1 MIVRTYGRRKI
12 GRTYSDLSLNDEL
25 LMEEEVFEGEEEDPF
40 AFTETTTTASTSYSQ
55 KFQESPQEFGS
66 FTFSSQDSTRWVN
79 SEGENNSNNSSS
91 AAALQLLAPGNGR
104 REKAR
109 RLNDGKRER
118 EWERRETPISKT
130 ITTTLMETQEYG
142 EMMEC
147 VDEVDFALDGLR
159 KGQGVRVRRAS
170 LLSLLNVCG
179 SPQQRRL
186 LKAQGMAKT
195 IIDSILDLSL
205 DDSPSNLAAATLFY
219 ILTSDGQDSYLL
231 DSFPSVRFLLKLLK
245 PTVTETIPDKAPS
258 ISQKL
263 LALRKDMLL
272 SQDTKKR
279 TDSSSATII
288 QKVLE
293 TLVSCKDLKASNV
306 ENDDISRPELN
317 PNWISLLTIEKACL
331 STISIED
338 TSGFVRK
345 TGGNFKEKIRVLGG
359 LDAVFELALNYHSN
373 LEGSI
378 EHVTA
383 ASIRKLKDGKLQS
396 LPQLFKCLK
405 IMENSTFLSKENQ
418 SHLLGLKGN
427 LAAGQGSSLSFVK
440 LMISFIKILSEL
452 SLLRTSSTNSSPEM
466 PTNRS
471 NGSDH
476 CRELCLKAER
486 KVDSNG
492 VSSLRS
498 SQECSSS
505 GRCSSDTGFSTSQSS
520 ERLSGFQLSSNS
532 GATTGFGV
540 GNCLIEKAA
549 SSSGSG
555 SCSFTSKSSN
565 VGAPA
570 NGHSSK
576 TKLPL
581 AKSPYDIDD
590 VFIDLDDNQDPF
602 AFDEE
607 DLAPSKWETLR
618 GRHRGPCKQKR
629 RPASRNA
636 DNECFSLPML
646 SLEESLSQPMLNQE
660 DFCNAE
666 QNDGDRISSDT
677 SCTTAISEENS
688 SLVADCLLTAI
699 KVLMNLTNDNAV
711 GCQQIA
717 ACGGLETLSSLIAR
731 NFPSFSLFTSGE
743 RKEKTLFTGAVLE
756 LESQTDIHLNDQE
769 LDFLVTI
776 LGLLVN
782 MVENNGENRSR
793 LAAAEVSV
801 HYSGRLPEVNT
812 GVIPL
817 LCSIFLA
824 NRGAGEAAEE
834 ELQSWDAEEVV
845 LQGEKEAEKM
855 IVEAYAALL
864 LAFLST
870 ESKSIRKAIANYLP
884 DHSVKVLVPVLERFV
899 TFHMTLN
906 MISPETHKTVSE
918 VIESC
923 KLP

>member
-12 GRTYSDLSLNDEL
+12 GRSLSDLSFDDDVS
-25 LMEEEVFEGEEEDPF
+25 MDEEEEEKDDPF
-40 AFTETTTTASTSYSQ
+40 TFRETTTTTSTSYSQ
-55 KFQESPQEFGS
+55 FQESPQEIGS

-79 SEGENNSNNSSS
+79 SESENSSS
-91 AAALQLLAPGNGR
+91 VASLQLLAPGKGR

-109 RLNDGKRER
+109 KLNDG
-118 EWERRETPISKT
+118 RRDMGKEKAVSRRNTMIT
-130 ITTTLMETQEYG
+130 TTTTLMETQEYG

-159 KGQGVRVRRAS
+159 RRQGVRVRRAS
-170 LLSLLNVCG
+170 LLSLLNVCR
-179 SPQQRRL
+179 STHQRRL

-195 IIDSILDLSL
+195 IIDSILNLSL

-245 PTVTETIPDKAPS
+245 PIVAETAPEKAPS

-263 LALRKDMLL
+263 LALRKDLLL
-272 SQDTKKR
+272 SQDMTKKA
-279 TDSSSATII
+279 DSSSSTIF

-293 TLVSCKDLKASNV
+293 TFVSCKDLKASNA
-306 ENDDISRPELN
+306 ENDDFSRPELN
-317 PNWISLLTIEKACL
+317 PNWVSLLTLEKACL
-331 STISIED
+331 SSISIED
-338 TSGFVRK
+338 TSGTVRK
-345 TGGNFKEKIRVLGG
+345 TGGNFKEKLRELGG
-359 LDAVFELALNYHSN
+359 LDAVFELAINFHST
-373 LEGSI
+373 LEDSI
-378 EHVTA
+378 DHVTA
-383 ASIRKLKDGKLQS
+383 STRKLKDGKLQS
-396 LPQLFKCLK
+396 LPLLLKCLK

-452 SLLRTSSTNSSPEM
+452 SLLRISSTNSSPEM
-466 PTNRS
+466 PTSHS
-471 NGSDH
+471 NGTDRYH
-476 CRELCLKAER
+476 EFNFNAEQ

-492 VSSLRS
+492 VFSFRS

-505 GRCSSDTGFSTSQSS
+505 GRYSSDTGLSTSQSS
-520 ERLSGFQLSSNS
+520 QRLSSSNS

-540 GNCLIEKAA
+540 GNCLLEKAA
-549 SSSGSG
+549 SSFGSG
-555 SCSFTSKSSN
+555 SCSQTSKSSC

-570 NGHSSK
+570 IAHSSK
-576 TKLPL
+576 TKLAL
-581 AKSPYDIDD
+581 AKSPYDDD
-590 VFIDLDDNQDPF
+590 DDMFIDLEDSQDPF

-618 GRHRGPCKQKR
+618 GRHRGQRKQKR
-629 RPASRNA
+629 RPSFGNA
-636 DNECFSLPML
+636 AEECFSLPMF
-646 SLEESLSQPMLNQE
+646 SQE
-660 DFCNAE
+660 DFVSQTMLSQEDFGNGE
-666 QNDGDRISSDT
+666 QNVGNRISSDT
-677 SCTTAISEENS
+677 SCTTAIDEENS
-688 SLVADCLLTAI
+688 CLVADCLLTAI

-711 GCQQIA
+711 GCEQIA

-731 NFPSFSLFTSGE
+731 HFPKLSVFTSSE
-743 RKEKTLFTGAVLE
+743 KKEKTLFAGTTME

-782 MVENNGENRSR
+782 MVENNGDNRSR
-793 LAAAEVSV
+793 LAAAKVSLQCSSRLSEV
-801 HYSGRLPEVNT
+801 HT

-817 LCSIFLA
+817 LCSIFLV

-834 ELQSWDAEEVV
+834 ELQSLDAEEVV

-870 ESKSIRKAIANYLP
+870 ESAIANYLP
-884 DHSVKVLVPVLERFV
+884 DHSLKILVPVLERFV
-899 TFHMTLN
+899 TFHLTLN
-906 MISPETHKTVSE
+906 MISPETHRTVSE

-923 KLP
+923 RLP

>member
-1 MIVRTYGRRKI
+1 M
-12 GRTYSDLSLNDEL
+12 
-25 LMEEEVFEGEEEDPF
+25 
-40 AFTETTTTASTSYSQ
+40 AS
-55 KFQESPQEFGS
+55 
-66 FTFSSQDSTRWVN
+66 
-79 SEGENNSNNSSS
+79 
-91 AAALQLLAPGNGR
+91 LQLLAPGKGR

-109 RLNDGKRER
+109 KLNDG
-118 EWERRETPISKT
+118 RREIKKEKAVSRRNTVT
-130 ITTTLMETQEYG
+130 MTATTATLMETQEYG

-159 KGQGVRVRRAS
+159 RGQGVRVRRAS

-179 SPQQRRL
+179 SPHHRRL

-195 IIDSILDLSL
+195 IIDTILNLSL

-219 ILTSDGQDSYLL
+219 VLTSDGQDSYLL

-245 PTVTETIPDKAPS
+245 PVVAETAPEKAPS

-263 LALRKDMLL
+263 LALRKDLLL
-272 SQDTKKR
+272 SQDMTKK
-279 TDSSSATII
+279 TDSSSSTLI

-293 TLVSCKDLKASNV
+293 TFVSCKDLKASNA
-306 ENDDISRPELN
+306 ENDDFSRPELN
-317 PNWISLLTIEKACL
+317 PNWVSLLTLEKACL
-331 STISIED
+331 SSISIED
-338 TSGFVRK
+338 TTGTVRK
-345 TGGNFKEKIRVLGG
+345 TGGKFKEKLRELGG
-359 LDAVFELALNYHSN
+359 LDAVFELAINFHST
-373 LEGSI
+373 LEDSI

-383 ASIRKLKDGKLQS
+383 STRKLKNGKLQS
-396 LPQLFKCLK
+396 LPLLLKCLK

-452 SLLRTSSTNSSPEM
+452 ALLRISSTNSSPEM
-466 PTNRS
+466 PTSHS
-471 NGSDH
+471 NGSDRY
-476 CRELCLKAER
+476 REFNFNAEQ

-492 VSSLRS
+492 VFSFRS

-505 GRCSSDTGFSTSQSS
+505 GRYSSDTGLSTSQTSQ
-520 ERLSGFQLSSNS
+520 RLSSNS

-540 GNCLIEKAA
+540 GNCLLEKAA
-549 SSSGSG
+549 SSFGSG
-555 SCSFTSKSSN
+555 SCSQTSKSSS

-570 NGHSSK
+570 TAHSSK
-576 TKLPL
+576 TKLAL
-581 AKSPYDIDD
+581 AKSPYDDD
-590 VFIDLDDNQDPF
+590 DDMFIDLEDSQDPF

-618 GRHRGPCKQKR
+618 GRHRGQRKQKR
-629 RPASRNA
+629 RPSFRNA
-636 DNECFSLPML
+636 VEECFSLPMFSQEDSVSQTML
-646 SLEESLSQPMLNQE
+646 SQE
-660 DFCNAE
+660 DFCNGE
-666 QNDGDRISSDT
+666 QNVGNRISSDT
-677 SCTTAISEENS
+677 SCTTAIDEENS
-688 SLVADCLLTAI
+688 GLVADCLLTAI

-711 GCQQIA
+711 GCEQIA

-731 NFPSFSLFTSGE
+731 HFPKLSVFTSSE
-743 RKEKTLFTGAVLE
+743 KKEKTLFAGTTME

-782 MVENNGENRSR
+782 MVENNGDNRLVRMKTPAIGSCFTYLVSVDANAVYYQASR
-793 LAAAEVSV
+793 LAAAEVSLQGSSRLSEV
-801 HYSGRLPEVNT
+801 HT

-834 ELQSWDAEEVV
+834 ELQSLDAEEVV

-870 ESKSIRKAIANYLP
+870 ESKSIRSAIANYLP
-884 DHSVKVLVPVLERFV
+884 DHSLKILVPVLERFV
-899 TFHMTLN
+899 TFHLTLN
-906 MISPETHKTVSE
+906 MISPETHRTVSE

-923 KLP
+923 TLP

>member
-1 MIVRTYGRRKI
+1 MIVRTYGRRKM
-12 GRTYSDLSLNDEL
+12 GLNDDV
-25 LMEEEVFEGEEEDPF
+25 LMREEEEEEDDDPF
-40 AFTETTTTASTSYSQ
+40 AFRDTTTTTTTTSTSYSQ
-55 KFQESPQEFGS
+55 QFQESPQEIES

-79 SEGENNSNNSSS
+79 SAIQSKSNPSPSPTPS
-91 AAALQLLAPGNGR
+91 LQLLKGR

-109 RLNDGKRER
+109 RLNDG
-118 EWERRETPISKT
+118 RREKDVSRRPTMT
-130 ITTTLMETQEYG
+130 MTTTLMETQEYG

-147 VDEVDFALDGLR
+147 VDEVNFALDGLR
-159 KGQGVRVRRAS
+159 RGQGVGIRVRRAS

-195 IIDSILDLSL
+195 IINSILDLSL

-231 DSFPSVRFLLKLLK
+231 DSSPSILFLLKLLK
-245 PTVTETIPDKAPS
+245 PIAAETAPEKAPS

-272 SQDTKKR
+272 SQDMTKK
-279 TDSSSATII
+279 TDLSSSSIT

-293 TLVSCKDLKASNV
+293 TLISCKDLKASNV

-317 PNWISLLTIEKACL
+317 PNWISLLTMEKACL

-338 TSGFVRK
+338 TSGTVRK
-345 TGGNFKEKIRVLGG
+345 AGGNFKEKLRELGG
-359 LDAVFELALNYHSN
+359 LDAVFELAMNFHST

-383 ASIRKLKDGKLQS
+383 STRKLKDGKLQS
-396 LPQLFKCLK
+396 LPLLLKCLK
-405 IMENSTFLSKENQ
+405 IMENATFLSKENQ

-452 SLLRTSSTNSSPEM
+452 SLLRNSSTNSSPEM
-466 PTNRS
+466 STKIS
-471 NGSDH
+471 NGLEHYPEFFLS
-476 CRELCLKAER
+476 AEH
-486 KVDSNG
+486 KVGSNG
-492 VSSLRS
+492 VSSWRS
-498 SQECSSS
+498 SLECSSS
-505 GRCSSDTGFSTSQSS
+505 GRYSSDTALSTSRSSQRLTNFQS
-520 ERLSGFQLSSNS
+520 LSLTSNS
-532 GATTGFGV
+532 GATAGFGV
-540 GNCLIEKAA
+540 GDCLIEKAA
-549 SSSGSG
+549 SSYGSG
-555 SCSFTSKSSN
+555 SCSLTSKGSN
-565 VGAPA
+565 VGVPA
-570 NGHSSK
+570 NGHNLK
-576 TKLPL
+576 TKLAL
-581 AKSPYDIDD
+581 AKGTFDNDD
-590 VFIDLDDNQDPF
+590 MFIDLEDSQDPF
-602 AFDEE
+602 AFDED
-607 DLAPSKWETLR
+607 DLAPSKWEATR
-618 GRHRGPCKQKR
+618 GRHRGQRKQKR
-629 RPASRNA
+629 RPAFRDA
-636 DNECFSLPML
+636 EDDCFSLSML
-646 SLEESLSQPMLNQE
+646 SQEDCPSQPMLSQE
-660 DFCNAE
+660 DFGIGE
-666 QNDGDRISSDT
+666 QNDDHHISSDT
-677 SCTTAISEENS
+677 SCTTAIDEENS
-688 SLVADCLLTAI
+688 GLVSDCLLTAI

-731 NFPSFSLFTSGE
+731 HFPSFSLFTSVE
-743 RKEKTLFTGAVLE
+743 RRKKALFSDTILE
-756 LESQTDIHLNDQE
+756 LENQTDVHLNDQE

-782 MVENNGENRSR
+782 MVENNGDNRSR
-793 LAAAEVSV
+793 LAAAEVGL
-801 HYSGRLPEVNT
+801 HCSGQLPEVQT

-824 NRGAGEAAEE
+824 NRGASEAAEE
-834 ELQSWDAEEVV
+834 DLQSWDADEVV

-870 ESKSIRKAIANYLP
+870 ESKSIRNAIANYLP
-884 DHSVKVLVPVLERFV
+884 DHSLKVLVPVLDRFV
-899 TFHMTLN
+899 TFHLTLN

-923 KLP
+923 RLP